1 MKYAALTGPGY
12 TVNTCWGLVRMHD
25 DGKIERYDKQSHG
38 WVDDYEMSGIYTG
51 EIDCDPVE
59 KDVADRLIDN
69 WKDS

>member
-1 MKYAALTGPGY
+1 
-12 TVNTCWGLVRMHD
+12 MHD

-59 KDVADRLIDN
+59 KDVADRIIDN